1 MFVSDYFQHSF
12 HSHSRPF
19 LYSIIIIFIRSY
31 VYDFMVS
38 PRYSSSNHWRFSPI
52 PLGFYSALLVLH
64 NQGSIY
70 GLFFNQGSI
79 YGCDSNQ
86 GSKYGF
92 FSNVESNRYFSIY
105 CSSIPLRPYLVI
117 THNGLKVR
125 SLFYSSLINS

>member
-1 MFVSDYFQHSF
+1 MNYDHLLKHKHIYVYVYVYVCILLCL
-12 HSHSRPF
+12 F
-19 LYSIIIIFIRSY
+19 LIIFNTRFTRVLDRFFIQSLSFSY
-31 VYDFMVS
+31 DPMFTTL
-38 PRYSSSNHWRFSPI
+38 WF
-52 PLGFYSALLVLH
+52 LH